1 MFRPGKPFS
10 KTVVHIL
17 YMIPRLPPK
26 LEENYQIIIPE
37 YSENDIKDC
46 IKDLENCK
54 DLSRSQLI
62 TFIKSQDKEKT
73 ITMLYNKIEAF
84 RKNC

>member
-1 MFRPGKPFS
+1 MFRPGKPIS

-26 LEENYQIIIPE
+26 LEENYQILIPE

-62 TFIKSQDKEKT
+62 TFIKS
-73 ITMLYNKIEAF
+73 
-84 RKNC
+84 